1 MISQIKKFLAEKKT
15 NAYITSHIFTN
26 FGASKSGMKDLTTGS
41 VGKNILRFALPMLVG
56 HMFQQLYTF
65 VDQIIVGM
73 FLGTEAL
80 AAVGASFP
88 VIFTLV
94 ALIIGIATGGTIVIS
109 QFFGAKNF
117 VKVKRAIDTIFIV
130 MAVFAV
136 IMTVVGVSFA
146 EQIFRLINL
155 PEELM
160 PMATSYFT
168 IYASGLVVFFAY
180 NGVAAILRGLGD
192 SITPLY
198 FLVMATVLNIALD
211 LLFIV
216 KLGWGIEGAAFAT
229 IIAQGVAFIV
239 AVFYLNKNHELIKF
253 NLREFAFDWEIF
265 KQSLRIG
272 LPTGLQQAFVA
283 LGMMALMSIVNGFG
297 TDVVAGY
304 TAAGRLDSLAVI
316 PAMVFAQALATFV
329 GQNIGAGK
337 IDRVKKGLT
346 RTMLMSSAAAII
358 MSILLII
365 FKYPLMSLFTRDQ
378 AVIDIGGE
386 YLTIV
391 TSFYLLF
398 TGMFVYGGVMR
409 GAGDTIIPMFLTIFS
424 LWIIRIP
431 TAVFLSQE
439 TIHIFGLSIRGAG
452 MGQTGIWW
460 SIPIG
465 WGIGLALSYIYYKT
479 GKWKHKSVVKIKL
492 EPATITR

>member
-1 MISQIKKFLAEKKT
+1 M
-15 NAYITSHIFTN
+15 
-26 FGASKSGMKDLTTGS
+26 
-41 VGKNILRFALPMLVG
+41 PMLLG
-56 HMFQQLYTF
+56 NLFQQLYTF
-65 VDQIIVGM
+65 VDQIIVGRY
-73 FLGTEAL
+73 LGKEAL

-88 VIFTLV
+88 VIFTLI

-117 VKVKRAIDTIFIV
+117 TKVKRAIDTLFIV
-130 MAVFAV
+130 MGVFAV
-136 IMTVVGVSFA
+136 IMTVVGVTFA
-146 EQIFRLINL
+146 EEIFRLIKL
-155 PEELM
+155 PEELI
-160 PMATSYFT
+160 PMAKTYLT
-168 IYASGLVVFFAY
+168 IYVSGLVVFFGY
-180 NGVAAILRGLGD
+180 NSVAAILRGLGD

-198 FLVMATVLNIALD
+198 FLVLATIINISLD

-216 KLGWGIEGAAFAT
+216 KLGWGIEGAAYAT
-229 IIAQGVAFIV
+229 LIAQGAAFFT
-239 AVFYLNKNHELIKF
+239 AVFYLNRNHELIKF

-272 LPTGLQQAFVA
+272 LPTGLQQTFVA
-283 LGMMALMSIVNGFG
+283 LGMMAVIGIVNGFG

-316 PAMVFAQALATFV
+316 PSMVFSIALSTFV

-346 RTMLMSSAAAII
+346 RTMLMSSATAIVI
-358 MSILLII
+358 SILLII
-365 FKYPLMSLFTRDQ
+365 FKYPLMGLFTHDQ
-378 AVIDIGGE
+378 AVINIGGE

-409 GAGDTIIPMFLTIFS
+409 GAGDTLVPMFITLFS
-424 LWIIRIP
+424 LWIVRIP
-431 TAVFLSQE
+431 VALFLSKD
-439 TIHIFGLSIRGAG
+439 TIEIFGLSLKGAG
-452 MGQTGIWW
+452 LGQTGIWW
-460 SIPIG
+460 SIPSG
-465 WGIGLALSYIYYKT
+465 WGIGLLLSFIYYRT
-479 GKWKHKSVVKIKL
+479 GRWKRKSIVKIEV

>member
-1 MISQIKKFLAEKKT
+1 M
-15 NAYITSHIFTN
+15 
-26 FGASKSGMKDLTTGS
+26 KSGMRDLTTGS
-41 VGKNILRFALPMLVG
+41 VGKNILRFAMPMLLG
-56 HMFQQLYTF
+56 NLFQQLYTF
-65 VDQIIVGM
+65 VDQIIVGRY
-73 FLGTEAL
+73 LGKEAL

-88 VIFTLV
+88 VIFTLI

-117 VKVKRAIDTIFIV
+117 TKVKRAIDTIFIV
-130 MAVFAV
+130 MGICAV
-136 IMTVVGVSFA
+136 IMTVVGISFS
-146 EQIFRLINL
+146 EEIFRLMKL

-160 PMATSYFT
+160 PMANTYLT
-168 IYASGLVVFFAY
+168 IYVSGLVIFFGY
-180 NGVAAILRGLGD
+180 NSVAAILRGLGD

-198 FLVMATVLNIALD
+198 FLVLATIINIGLD

-229 IIAQGVAFIV
+229 LIAQGTAFIV
-239 AVFYLNKNHELIKF
+239 AIIYLNRNHELIKF
-253 NLREFAFDWEIF
+253 NIRDFTFDWEIF

-272 LPTGLQQAFVA
+272 LPTGLQHTFVA

-316 PAMVFAQALATFV
+316 PSMVFSIALSTFV

-346 RTMLMSSAAAII
+346 RTMLMSSAIAIVI
-358 MSILLII
+358 TILIII
-365 FKYPLMSLFTRDQ
+365 FKYPLMNLFTTDQ
-378 AVIDIGGE
+378 GVIDVGAE

-398 TGMFVYGGVMR
+398 TGMFTYGGVMR
-409 GAGDTIIPMFLTIFS
+409 GAGDTIIPMFITLFS
-424 LWIIRIP
+424 LWIVRIP
-431 TAVFLSQE
+431 VAIYLSQE
-439 TIHIFGLSIRGAG
+439 TIEIFGLSLKGAG
-452 MGQTGIWW
+452 LGQSGIWW
-460 SIPIG
+460 SIPSG
-465 WGIGLALSYIYYKT
+465 WGIGLVLSYIYYKT
-479 GKWKHKSVVKIKL
+479 GRWKNKTVVKAKV